1 MQPGVDPGP
10 GGLREMLAIVVGLVP
25 AAGPRQPQDALL
37 RRQSCWKAGV
47 VAGGV
52 GEGSG
57 IHDGEND
64 WQSRRLP
71 SFFILVMKG
80 VSPALLALLPIFA
93 ARADELPQLTVKPW
107 IGNYAG
113 YERRSFQFLVAHDGE
128 GQLSPMSEKG
138 TVMSSR
144 IAIKVQPLIE
154 EVLPDGKVISK
165 MPVDDGWEA
174 VTPAAIN
181 PEKVTYRGTVAGDA
195 RFEVTLEFDGDQI
208 SAGGKLLEK
217 GKLGNPRFVL
227 RFIVPNVYY
236 YDKDE
241 KKREEKSKRDRID
254 LLRTDGKKL
263 KLDLMTPI
271 DAETEKF
278 NGPGVSQARVDIAG
292 YKDNRFEFDAG
303 ANAAFEFWN
312 RGEAALIEGFTLGWK
327 PDPAKD
333 PDGKSRVVLKVR

>member
-1 MQPGVDPGP
+1 
-10 GGLREMLAIVVGLVP
+10 MLAIVVRLVP
-25 AAGPRQPQDALL
+25 ATGPRQPQDALL
-37 RRQSCWKAGV
+37 RRQSRGGTGI
-47 VAGGV
+47 VAGGL
-52 GEGSG
+52 GEGGG

-64 WQSRRLP
+64 WQNRGLP

-80 VSPALLALLPIFA
+80 LSPAFLVLLPILTLQA
-93 ARADELPQLTVKPW
+93 EELPQLAVKPW

-113 YERRSFQFLVAHDGE
+113 YERRSFQFLVGNDGE
-128 GQLSPMSEKG
+128 GQLSPMGDKG

-144 IAIKVQPLIE
+144 IAIKMQPLIE

-174 VTPAAIN
+174 VTPASIN

-263 KLDLMTPI
+263 KLDLMTPL

-292 YKDNRFEFDAG
+292 YKDHRFEFDAG